1 MTNPVVRNTV
11 IPYWNEI
18 KNEMG
23 RQNNLAKLIE
33 LSLQEEKEVDGD
45 LQSFIGN
52 LDETAMKVAAN
63 FAYEET
69 IAQKTIPHSEILNV
83 VKEELE

>member
-1 MTNPVVRNTV
+1 MR
-11 IPYWNEI
+11 WED
-18 KNEMG
+18 
-23 RQNNLAKLIE
+23 RSNLAKLIE

-69 IAQKTIPHSEILNV
+69 IAQKTIPHSAYICRDKLLNGRI
-83 VKEELE
+83 KFCA

>member
-1 MTNPVVRNTV
+1 MR
-11 IPYWNEI
+11 WED
-18 KNEMG
+18 
-23 RQNNLAKLIE
+23 RSNLAKLIE
-33 LSLQEEKEVDGD
+33 LSLHEKKEVDGD

-69 IAQKTIPHSEILNV
+69 ITQKTVPHSEILNV

>member
-1 MTNPVVRNTV
+1 MSWEDRS
-11 IPYWNEI
+11 
-18 KNEMG
+18 
-23 RQNNLAKLIE
+23 NLAKFIE

-45 LQSFIGN
+45 LQSFIAN
-52 LDETAMKVAAN
+52 LDETAMKAAAN

-69 IAQKTIPHSEILNV
+69 IAQKTNPHSKILNV